1 MMPKRN
7 LKHIGQKKRDYN
19 ERQNKDNEQMR
30 VRALESAF
38 GNGTR
43 RKLIDLK
50 EINWKHAEILRKFGY
65 VKRMVNIGSIVLTE
79 KAFTD
84 WDTLCQERLFKR
96 LD

>member
-1 MMPKRN
+1 MHKRN
-7 LKHIGQKKRDYN
+7 LKHIGLKKKDYLN
-19 ERQNKDNEQMR
+19 RQNKDNEQMR

-43 RKLIDLK
+43 KRLIDLK
-50 EINWKHAEILRKFGY
+50 DINWKHAEILRKFGY
-65 VKRMVNIGSIVLTE
+65 VNTMVNVGSIALTE

-84 WDTLCQERLFKR
+84 WDILCQQRLFKK